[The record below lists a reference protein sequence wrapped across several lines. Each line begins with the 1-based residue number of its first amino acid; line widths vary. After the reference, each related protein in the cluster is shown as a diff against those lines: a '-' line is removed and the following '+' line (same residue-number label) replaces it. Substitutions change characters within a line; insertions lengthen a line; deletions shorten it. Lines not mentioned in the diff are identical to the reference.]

1 MIEIALLAIAVLV
14 VTLTLGV
21 PLPYCFGAAL
31 MVMYS
36 FGGVTM
42 KGMMLWGTQ
51 QLGNPVLLAIPL
63 FVLAGTVMSES
74 GIAASLLR
82 FVNAF
87 IGHIRGGLG
96 VVAAVSCAVI
106 GAISGSGLTGIAAI
120 GPLLIP
126 EMEKRGYPREYA
138 TALIAN
144 SSILGLLIPPS
155 VTMIVYGWV
164 TDTSILACFL
174 ATLGPGLL
182 IMLAFSVVNLIM
194 SRRFN
199 LILDDKP
206 TFSDLSSEVVKRGV
220 HAFPALLMPVII
232 LGGIYGGV
240 MTPTEAAAVAV
251 IYAIPVGFLIYKGLK
266 LRNFLMAS
274 KEAATAVGAI
284 MMMILFSMILSQM
297 FVYESIPQKLVQG
310 IFAITDN
317 KIVLLVMINIL
328 LFLVGMVV
336 NDVTAI
342 ILIAP
347 LLLPLMQAIGVSPVQ
362 FAAIMGVNT
371 AMGGVTPPYASILYL
386 GARIGNVKVT
396 KVIPPAMKLILFG
409 YVPVVFLT
417 SLWPDLSLFLPRLFG
432 YDVAP

>member
-1 MIEIALLAIAVLV
+1 MAVGVLV
-14 VTLTLGV
+14 LLLTLGV
-21 PLPYCFGAAL
+21 PLPYCFGGGL
-31 MVMYS
+31 MVMY
-36 FGGVTM
+36 FVGDVTM
-42 KGMMLWGTQ
+42 KGNMLWGFQ

-63 FVLAGTVMSES
+63 FVLAGTVMSQS
-74 GIAASLLR
+74 GIAGSLLN

-87 IGHIRGGLG
+87 IGHVRGGLG
-96 VVAAVSCAVI
+96 VVAAVSCAII

-138 TALIAN
+138 TALVAN

-174 ATLGPGLL
+174 ATAGPGLL
-182 IMLAFSVVNLIM
+182 VMLNFSVVNLFL
-194 SRRFN
+194 SRKFPLKLDAKPATN
-199 LILDDKP
+199 ELI
-206 TFSDLSSEVVKRGV
+206 SEVGRRGIK
-220 HAFPALLMPVII
+220 AGPALLMPII
-232 LGGIYGGV
+232 VLGGIYGGI

-251 IYAIPVGFLIYKGLK
+251 IYAIPVGFLIYKGLR
-266 LRNFLMAS
+266 LSNFLSAGM
-274 KEAATAVGAI
+274 EAATAIGTI
-284 MMMILFSMILSQM
+284 MLMILFSMILSQM
-297 FVYESIPQKLVQG
+297 FVMESIPQELVAG
-310 IFAITDN
+310 IFQITEN
-317 KIVLLVMINIL
+317 KVLLLVLINVL

-336 NDVTAI
+336 NDITAI

-347 LLLPLMQAIGVSPVQ
+347 LLLPLMEAIGISPVQ

-386 GARIGNVKVT
+386 GARIGDVKVT
-396 KVIPPAMKLILFG
+396 KVIRPAMVLILTG

-417 SLWPDLSLFLPRLFG
+417 SFWSDLSLFLPRLFG
-432 YDVAP
+432 Y

>member
-1 MIEIALLAIAVLV
+1 MIEIALLAIAILV
-14 VTLTLGV
+14 ITLTLGV

-31 MVMYS
+31 MVMY
-36 FGGVTM
+36 FIGDVTM
-42 KGMMLWGTQ
+42 KGMVLWSVQ
-51 QLGNPVLLAIPL
+51 QLGNPILLAIPL
-63 FVLAGTVMSES
+63 FVLAGTIMAES

-82 FVNAF
+82 FVNVF
-87 IGHIRGGLG
+87 VGHIRGGLG
-96 VVAAVSCAVI
+96 VVAVVSCAII

-120 GPLLIP
+120 GPILIP

-144 SSILGLLIPPS
+144 ASILGLLIPPS

-182 IMLAFSVVNLIM
+182 IMFSFSMMNLWM
-194 SRRFN
+194 SRKFN

-206 TFSDLSSEVVKRGV
+206 TFSALSGEVVKRGI

-251 IYAIPVGFLIYKGLK
+251 IYAVPVGFLIYKGLR
-266 LRNFLMAS
+266 LSNFLEAG

-284 MMMILFSMILSQM
+284 MFMILFSMILSQM
-297 FVYESIPQKLVQG
+297 FVYESIPQQIVSS
-310 IFAITDN
+310 IFAITEN
-317 KIVLLVMINIL
+317 KVLLLILINIL

-336 NDVTAI
+336 NDITAI

-347 LLLPLMQAIGVSPVQ
+347 LLLPLMNALGVSPIQ
-362 FAAIMGVNT
+362 FAAIIGVNT

-386 GARIGNVKVT
+386 GARIGKVKVT
-396 KVIPPAMKLILFG
+396 KVIPPAMFLIVTG
-409 YVPVVFLT
+409 YLPVVFLT
-417 SLWPDLSLFLPRLFG
+417 SFWPDLSLFLPRFFG
-432 YDVAP
+432 Y